1 MRLNEN
7 KRLFKKL
14 ILSTSEQF
22 NIIQPFVEKDYFVTI
37 MLKEL
42 ANKIPSL
49 LFKGGT
55 SLLKCH
61 KIIDRFSEDI
71 DLTLDEEHL
80 SQSYKKQMK
89 REIVNA
95 CNTLNLE
102 LTNFDEIRSRRD
114 YNCYRINYPVYF
126 LLYWLNQIY

>member
-1 MRLNEN
+1 MKLNEN

-14 ILSTSEQF
+14 IFSTSEKF
-22 NIIQPFVEKDYFVTI
+22 NIVQSFVEKDYFVTI

-42 ANKIPSL
+42 TNRIPNL

-71 DLTLDEEHL
+71 DLTLDADHL

-89 REIVNA
+89 REIINA
-95 CNTLNLE
+95 CNTFNLE
-102 LTNFDEIRSRRD
+102 LTNINEIS
-114 YNCYRINYPVYF
+114 
-126 LLYWLNQIY
+126 LL